1 MLQSPCKRGAFLFSA
16 HHCPPWQSA
25 QAQEVFVSRTRLS
38 DLAVQKLASPD
49 KGQRIIFDD
58 TVRGFG
64 VRLSQGGSKTWVIV
78 HGKNRT
84 VKALGRYPDKT
95 LKDARKE
102 AQALLAQSA
111 PQNPATPIVDAL
123 GAFLEHSEAHNKPR
137 TKKDYE
143 RLLNRHLPTGRLKDI
158 TRQGMLEKLARLSK
172 TPAELSHAFVAIKV
186 FLNWC
191 VATGRLDSNPLSA
204 VRSLGNVKKRERILS
219 PDELKAVWKA
229 LEDDTFS
236 TIIRLCILTGCRR
249 GEIQHLTFRGDI
261 ATVPAEY
268 SKNRR
273 EHNFPVGKLTASYL
287 GKDLTFNG
295 WGKCKARL
303 DKASGVTGYT
313 IHDIRRT
320 FASLHAEIGTPV
332 HVVEKLLNHV
342 SGTFAG
348 VSGTYN
354 RYSYM
359 TEMCEAVDK
368 YEQFL
373 KKLVL

>member
-1 MLQSPCKRGAFLFSA
+1 MRQALTDLSIRAITL
-16 HHCPPWQSA
+16 PPKGSVT
-25 QAQEVFVSRTRLS
+25 VFDRTM
-38 DLAVQKLASPD
+38 P
-49 KGQRIIFDD
+49 
-58 TVRGFG
+58 GFG
-64 VRLSQGGSKTWVIV
+64 VRVSQGGTKSFVVMYGARRNLKTI
-78 HGKNRT
+78 GS
-84 VKALGRYPDKT
+84 YPSMT
-95 LKDARKE
+95 LKTARRE
-102 AQALLAQSA
+102 ASAFLATA
-111 PQNPATPIVDAL
+111 NPNPSKVTATEAIK
-123 GAFLEHSEAHNKPR
+123 AFLEHSARKNRPR
-137 TKKDYE
+137 TTADYQ
-143 RLLNRHLPTGRLKDI
+143 RLLNRHFPDGKLAGL
-158 TRQGMLEKLARLSK
+158 TRQSLLKTLSALSH
-172 TPAELSHAFVAIKV
+172 TPAEQSHALSAFNV

-191 VATGRLDSNPLSA
+191 SVNGHIEQNPL
-204 VRSLGNVKKRERILS
+204 LGIRGLGHVEQRERILS
-219 PDELKAVWKA
+219 PDELKAIWKA

-249 GEIQHLTFRGDI
+249 GEIQHLTLQGDI

-348 VSGTYN
+348 VTGTYN

-359 TEMCEAVDK
+359 DEMREAVDK

-373 KKLVL
+373 RKLVE